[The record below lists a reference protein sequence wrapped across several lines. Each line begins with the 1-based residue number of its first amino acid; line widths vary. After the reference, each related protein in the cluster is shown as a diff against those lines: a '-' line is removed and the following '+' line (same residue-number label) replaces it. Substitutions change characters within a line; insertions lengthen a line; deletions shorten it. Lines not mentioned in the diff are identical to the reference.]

1 VDTDGLTFGLGVEY
15 NVTERLFLGADL
27 SRRDL
32 SGASGF
38 EAEID
43 TPCAAARRPRDGD
56 ARRQRRSP

>member
-15 NVTERLFLGADL
+15 NVTERLFLGADV

-32 SGASGF
+32 SGNGLRF

-43 TPCAAARRPRDGD
+43 TLTLRGGFRF
-56 ARRQRRSP
+56 